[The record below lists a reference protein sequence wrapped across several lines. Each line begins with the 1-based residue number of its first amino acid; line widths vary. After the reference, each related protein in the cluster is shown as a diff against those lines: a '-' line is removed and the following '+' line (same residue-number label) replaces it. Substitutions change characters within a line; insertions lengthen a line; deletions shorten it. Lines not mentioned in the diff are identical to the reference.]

1 MPRWNRRSLAIV
13 HQVLPI
19 FSDTYRRTWR
29 SRMRVDAA
37 MQTIR
42 PKKAKKLK
50 RLKHA
55 ATPRIP
61 GRPAK
66 PSPKLSGGGGR
77 RASAEIGELVRKRAE
92 AEAAIA
98 EARKSHERLREAIDI
113 LPQGIVF
120 LDADGRYI
128 LWNKKYSEI
137 YSRSSDLFKP
147 GARLQDTIRIGVE
160 RGDYPQAI
168 GREEEWIAERLARL
182 YQPGGRHEQT
192 LADGR
197 CILIEER
204 LTDDGGIIGLRVDIP
219 EMKQREASFRLLF
232 DSNPVPMIVCALD
245 DERILGVND
254 AAVEHY
260 GYSRAEC
267 ENLTI
272 RSVQAFESEPP
283 WGGDRSNDEQTARTW
298 KHVRADG
305 TLIDLAIYSR
315 PLVYGDQPAVLLA
328 LMDITER
335 KRAEARLSFMAQHD
349 GLTGLPNRNLLRQH
363 LDEILLHTRRSTE
376 KVAVLVLG
384 LDNFK
389 AVNDTLGHG
398 IGDKLLRGV
407 AKRLRSTL
415 REENTLAR
423 LNSDEFAIV
432 QGGLTRPEDAV
443 LLSRRLLAVI
453 GDTYLLDGHSIEIGA
468 SIGIAMAPGDGD
480 ESEKLLKNAEMA
492 LSRAKNDARGT
503 FSFFEA
509 GMDARAQS
517 RRKIE
522 IDLRAAIQN
531 DALRPYYQP
540 LIDLATGRITGFEAL
555 VRWPNPDRGMISP
568 AEFIPVAEETGLIN
582 ALGGLMLRRA
592 CMDAAKWP
600 DDVRVAVNLSPLQFR
615 VGNLL
620 SVVMDAL
627 KQSGLPAR
635 RLELEITETLL
646 LEKSS
651 QVLATL
657 HALRALGVRI
667 SMDDFGTGYSS
678 LSYLRSFPFD
688 KIKIDQSFV
697 HDLGANR
704 DAQAIV
710 RSIIS
715 LGMGLGVT
723 ITAEGGATEAE
734 LSCLRAEGCHEGQGF
749 LFSGARPNAE
759 IVELLKAQCGA
770 ETAAPADPG
779 QQAAL
784 VA

>member
-1 MPRWNRRSLAIV
+1 MA
-13 HQVLPI
+13 
-19 FSDTYRRTWR
+19 
-29 SRMRVDAA
+29 
-37 MQTIR
+37 
-42 PKKAKKLK
+42 
-50 RLKHA
+50 
-55 ATPRIP
+55 RIP
-61 GRPAK
+61 SRLAK
-66 PSPKLSGGGGR
+66 PVPKLLAGSR
-77 RASAEIGELVRKRAE
+77 YVSAEIGEIARTRAE

-128 LWNKKYSEI
+128 LWNKKYAEI
-137 YSRSSDLFKP
+137 YSRSSDLFEP
-147 GARLQDTIRIGVE
+147 GARLQDTIRVGVE
-160 RGDYPQAI
+160 RGDYPEAI
-168 GREEEWIAERLARL
+168 GREEEWIAERIARL
-182 YQPGGRHEQT
+182 YQPGERHEQI

-204 LTDDGGIIGLRVDIP
+204 LTEDGGIIGLRVDIT
-219 EMKQREASFRLLF
+219 ELKQREASFRLMF
-232 DSNPVPMIVCALD
+232 DSNPIPMIVCALD
-245 DERILGVND
+245 DERILGVNA

-260 GYSRAEC
+260 GYSRAEF
-267 ENLTI
+267 EKLTI
-272 RSVQAFESEPP
+272 RSVQAFASEPP
-283 WGGDRSNDEQTARTW
+283 WVGDSSSDELKARTW

-305 TLIDLAIYSR
+305 ALIDLAIYSR
-315 PLVYGDQPAVLLA
+315 ELVYGDRPAVLLA

-335 KRAEARLSFMAQHD
+335 KRAEARLAFMAQHD
-349 GLTGLPNRNLLRQH
+349 GLTGLPNRNLLRQQM
-363 LDEILLHTRRSTE
+363 DEILLHARRSSE
-376 KVAVLVLG
+376 KAAVLVLG

-398 IGDKLLRGV
+398 VGDKLLRNV

-415 REENTLAR
+415 REQDTLAR

-432 QGGLTRPEDAV
+432 QNGLTRPEDAV
-443 LLSRRLLAVI
+443 LLARRVLEAI
-453 GDTYLLDGHSIEIGA
+453 SDPYMLDGHSVVIGA
-468 SIGIAMAPGDGD
+468 SIGIAMAPSDGD
-480 ESEKLLKNAEMA
+480 ESEKLLKNADMA
-492 LSRAKNDARGT
+492 LSRAKNDSRGT

-517 RRKIE
+517 RRRIE
-522 IDLRAAIQN
+522 IDLRDAIQN
-531 DALRPYYQP
+531 DVLRPYYQP
-540 LIDLATGRITGFEAL
+540 LIDLSSGRITGFEAL
-555 VRWPNPDRGMISP
+555 VRWPHPERGMISP
-568 AEFIPVAEETGLIN
+568 AEFIPVAEDTGLIN
-582 ALGGLMLRRA
+582 GLGGLMLRRA
-592 CMDAAKWP
+592 CMDAALWP

-615 VGNLL
+615 TGNLL
-620 SVVMDAL
+620 SIVMDAL

-657 HALRALGVRI
+657 HALRALGVHI

-697 HDLGANR
+697 RGLDANR

-710 RSIIS
+710 RSIVS
-715 LGMGLGVT
+715 LGIGLGVI
-723 ITAEGGATEAE
+723 ITAEGVETEAE

-749 LFSGARPNAE
+749 LFSRARPNAE
-759 IVELLKAQCGA
+759 IVGLLKAQRGEAC
-770 ETAAPADPG
+770 TDPVDAALK
-779 QQAAL
+779 AAL

>member
-1 MPRWNRRSLAIV
+1 MPTSRPKTNKKPKQVAMTRRPVKRGARLSNRRS
-13 HQVLPI
+13 
-19 FSDTYRRTWR
+19 
-29 SRMRVDAA
+29 AA
-37 MQTIR
+37 
-42 PKKAKKLK
+42 A
-50 RLKHA
+50 
-55 ATPRIP
+55 
-61 GRPAK
+61 
-66 PSPKLSGGGGR
+66 
-77 RASAEIGELVRKRAE
+77 AEIGEIVRMRAE

-98 EARKSHERLREAIDI
+98 EARKSHERLRQAIEI

-137 YSRSSDLFKP
+137 YSRSSDLFEH

-160 RGDYPQAI
+160 RGDYPEAI
-168 GREEEWIAERLARL
+168 GREEEWIAERLAKL
-182 YQPGGRHEQT
+182 YRPGERHEQT

-204 LTDDGGIIGLRVDIP
+204 LTEDGGIIGLRVDIT
-219 EMKQREASFRLLF
+219 ELKQREASFRLLF

-245 DERILGVND
+245 DERILSVND
-254 AAVEHY
+254 AAIAHY
-260 GYSRAEC
+260 GYSRAEF
-267 ENLTI
+267 EKLTI
-272 RSVQAFESEPP
+272 GSVQAFDSRAP
-283 WGGDRSNDEQTARTW
+283 WAGDHSSDELTGRTW

-315 PLVYGDQPAVLLA
+315 QLAYADRPAVLLS

-335 KRAEARLSFMAQHD
+335 KRAEARLAFMAQHD
-349 GLTGLPNRNLLRQH
+349 GLTGLPNRTLLRQEM
-363 LDEILLHTRRSTE
+363 DEMLQHTRRSSD
-376 KVAVLVLG
+376 KVAVLMLG

-389 AVNDTLGHG
+389 AVNDTLGHAV
-398 IGDKLLRGV
+398 GDKLLRGV

-415 REENTLAR
+415 REEDTLAR

-432 QGGLTRPEDAV
+432 QSGMVRPEDAV
-443 LLSRRLLAVI
+443 LLARRLLEAV
-453 GDTYLLDGHSIEIGA
+453 GEPYLLDGHSVVIGA
-468 SIGIAMAPGDGD
+468 SIGIAMSPGDGD
-480 ESEKLLKNAEMA
+480 ESEKLLKHADMA
-492 LSRAKNDARGT
+492 LSRAKNDSRGT
-503 FSFFEA
+503 FSFFES

-522 IDLRAAIQN
+522 IDLRDAIQG
-531 DALRPYYQP
+531 DVLRPYYQP

-555 VRWPNPDRGMISP
+555 VRWPHPERGMISP

-582 ALGGLMLRRA
+582 ALGSLILHRA
-592 CMDAAKWP
+592 CRDAVAWP
-600 DDVRVAVNLSPLQFR
+600 DDIRVAVNLSPLQFR
-615 VGNLL
+615 AGNLL
-620 SVVMDAL
+620 SVVMEAL

-651 QVLATL
+651 QVQATL

-697 HDLGANR
+697 RGLGANN

-710 RSIIS
+710 RAIIS
-715 LGMGLGVT
+715 LGAGLGVT
-723 ITAEGGATEAE
+723 ITAEGVETEGE
-734 LSCLRAEGCHEGQGF
+734 LNCLRSEGCHEAQGF
-749 LFSGARPNAE
+749 LFSQARPNAE
-759 IVELLKAQCGA
+759 IVAMLDARLGA
-770 ETAAPADPG
+770 EVGAPMRAAR
-779 QQAAL
+779 

>member
-1 MPRWNRRSLAIV
+1 MPRV
-13 HQVLPI
+13 
-19 FSDTYRRTWR
+19 
-29 SRMRVDAA
+29 
-37 MQTIR
+37 R
-42 PKKAKKLK
+42 PKSIK

-55 ATPRIP
+55 AIARIP

-66 PSPKLSGGGGR
+66 PSPKLSGGR
-77 RASAEIGELVRKRAE
+77 RVSAEIGEILRKRAE

-98 EARKSHERLREAIDI
+98 EARKSHERLREAIEI

-120 LDADGRYI
+120 LDAEGRYI
-128 LWNKKYSEI
+128 LWNKKYAEI
-137 YSRSSDLFKP
+137 YSRSSDLFEH
-147 GARLQDTIRIGVE
+147 GARLQDTIRVGVA
-160 RGDYPQAI
+160 RGDYPDAI
-168 GREEEWIAERLARL
+168 GREEEWIAERLAKL
-182 YQPGGRHEQT
+182 HQPGERHEQV

-204 LTDDGGIIGLRVDIP
+204 LTEDGGLIGLRVDIT
-219 EMKQREASFRLLF
+219 ELKQREASFRLLF

-245 DERILGVND
+245 GERILAVND

-260 GYSRAEC
+260 GYSRSQFEKMPM
-267 ENLTI
+267 
-272 RSVQAFESEPP
+272 RSLQAFESEPP
-283 WGGDRSNDEQTARTW
+283 WAGDRSGDEQAARTW

-305 TLIDLAIYSR
+305 GLIDLAIYSR
-315 PLVYGDQPAVLLA
+315 HLVYGDQPAVLLA

-335 KRAEARLSFMAQHD
+335 KRAEARLAFMAQHD
-349 GLTGLPNRNLLRQH
+349 GLTGLPNRNLLRQRM
-363 LDEILLHTRRSTE
+363 DEVLQHSRRNPE
-376 KVAVLVLG
+376 KAAVLVLG

-415 REENTLAR
+415 REEDTLAR

-432 QGGLTRPEDAV
+432 QTGLTRPEDAI
-443 LLSRRLLAVI
+443 LLARRLLEAI
-453 GDTYLLDGHSIEIGA
+453 GDPYLLDGHSVVIGA

-480 ESEKLLKNAEMA
+480 ESERLLKNADMA
-492 LSRAKNDARGT
+492 LSRAKNDSRGT

-522 IDLRAAIQN
+522 IDLREAIQN
-531 DALRPYYQP
+531 DVLRPHYQP

-555 VRWPNPDRGMISP
+555 VRWPHPDRGMISP
-568 AEFIPVAEETGLIN
+568 AEFIPVAEDTGLIN
-582 ALGGLMLRRA
+582 ALGGLMLRHA
-592 CMDAAKWP
+592 CKDAARWP
-600 DDVRVAVNLSPLQFR
+600 GDVRVAVNLSPLQFR
-615 VGNLL
+615 VGNLF
-620 SVVMDAL
+620 SVVTDAL
-627 KQSGLPAR
+627 RQSGLPAK

-697 HDLGANR
+697 RDLASNP

-710 RSIIS
+710 RSIVS
-715 LGMGLGVT
+715 LGVGLGVT
-723 ITAEGGATEAE
+723 ITAEGVETEAE
-734 LSCLRAEGCHEGQGF
+734 LNCLRAEGCHEGQGF
-749 LFSGARPNAE
+749 LFSRARPNAE
-759 IVELLKAQCGA
+759 IIGLLKAQCGPESMLRPDSEHDA
-770 ETAAPADPG
+770 T
-779 QQAAL
+779 L